1 MITGFGLGNLL
12 AVPLA
17 KGHLVKYLTLVAA
30 QEEASV
36 SEAHQLLAAMQH
48 PAFAPC
54 SDAEIDRFREL
65 VFRSEYLKD
74 AGRIHGNRIDCSA
87 TAGKAPRMI
96 SRLIAGRIQQDGFI
110 AYSNLVPFHDG
121 GLNRPGMQLD
131 TAYVVFGS
139 HLPVVRG
146 PFPIHVKFVPN
157 NRDFRSTVSNP
168 GEARPNSASDQKD
181 VADPL
186 SATYC
191 SPLFL
196 NCVTAS
202 AAVDEDK
209 RGDFGAIAALSF
221 LGGIAGALTGLVLS
235 VLRRR
240 SLTLEQQL
248 RRAIA
253 GDKLKVAYQPIVN
266 LTDGQIVGAE
276 ALARWTNDAGA
287 SVSPDVFVKIAEESG
302 FVGSITSLV
311 VHRALNDFR
320 EVIARVPDFRLNVN
334 VTAADLAD
342 PKFLPMLD
350 EAVKRARVPA
360 SSLAIEVTESSTAN
374 QEMAM
379 ESIRLLRRRGH
390 SIYIDDFGTGYS
402 SLSYLLYLAVDTIKI
417 DKAFTRAIGTE
428 SVTVAILPQ
437 IMAMARSLNLGVVVE
452 GIETEQQALYFSGNS
467 QRMYGQGWLFGR
479 PLPATEFVRLLN
491 LGLEPSSGS
500 IKSAELRLPPHRGLE
515 PRPARL

>member
-1 MITGFGLGNLL
+1 MIAGFGFGNVL

-17 KGHLVKYLTLVAA
+17 KGHLEKYLTLVAA

-36 SEAHQLLAAMQH
+36 GEAHELLAAMQH
-48 PAFAPC
+48 TTYPPC

-65 VFRSEYLKD
+65 VFRSEYVKD
-74 AGRIHGNRIDCSA
+74 AGRIHGGRIDCSA
-87 TAGKAPRMI
+87 TAGKAPRAV
-96 SRLIAGRIQQDGFI
+96 SLLSVGKTRSDGFI
-110 AYSNLVPFHDG
+110 AYSNLVPIRDER
-121 GLNRPGMQLD
+121 LSRTGMRLD
-131 TAYVVFGS
+131 SAYVVFGS

-146 PFPIHVKFVPN
+146 PVPIHVAVNPN
-157 NRDFRSTVSNP
+157 DSDHRSNP
-168 GEARPNSASDQKD
+168 GDSPSSASGQKNART
-181 VADPL
+181 ADSF

-191 SPLFL
+191 SALFL

-202 AAVDEDK
+202 ATVDEAR
-209 RGDFGAIAALSF
+209 RGEFGAIAALSF
-221 LGGIAGALTGLVLS
+221 LGGIAGALIGLVLS
-235 VLRRR
+235 ILRRR

-253 GDKLKVAYQPIVN
+253 GDRLKIAYQPIVS

-276 ALARWTNDAGA
+276 ALARWTNDAGD
-287 SVSPDVFVKIAEESG
+287 SVSPDVFVKIAEEHG
-302 FVGSITSLV
+302 FVGSITRLV
-311 VHRALNDFR
+311 VQRALNDFR
-320 EVIARVPDFRLNVN
+320 EVIARVPDFKLNVN

-350 EAVKRARVPA
+350 EAVKRAKVAPA
-360 SSLAIEVTESSTAN
+360 SLAIEVTESSTAN
-374 QEMAM
+374 QEVAM

-428 SVTVAILPQ
+428 SVTIAILPQ
-437 IMAMARSLNLGVVVE
+437 IMAMARSLNLGIVVE
-452 GIETEQQALYFSGNS
+452 GIETEQQALYFSGNN
-467 QRMYGQGWLFGR
+467 QRMYGQGWLYGR
-479 PLPATEFVRLLN
+479 PLPVTEFLRAMN
-491 LGLEPSSGS
+491 LGLEKPVISP
-500 IKSAELRLPPHRGLE
+500 KSAELPLAPHRTLE